1 MPTHGQSKEMSMVEA
16 VVNTVVGLGVAM
28 VATAAICK
36 AYGIP
41 MTWENNFIITF
52 WMTVISIARS
62 YLLRRIFN
70 MGWRRCAE
78 CALAFYEKNGRGQKL

>member
-1 MPTHGQSKEMSMVEA
+1 MSQSKGMSLLEA

-52 WMTVISIARS
+52 WMTVISIVRS

-78 CALAFYEKNGRGQKL
+78 CAIAFYEKNGRGRKL

>member
-1 MPTHGQSKEMSMVEA
+1 MSQSKAMSLLEA
-16 VVNTVVGLGVAM
+16 VVNTIVGLVVAM
-28 VATAAICK
+28 IATAAICK
-36 AYGIP
+36 AYSIP

-78 CALAFYEKNGRGQKL
+78 CAIAFYEKNGRGRKL